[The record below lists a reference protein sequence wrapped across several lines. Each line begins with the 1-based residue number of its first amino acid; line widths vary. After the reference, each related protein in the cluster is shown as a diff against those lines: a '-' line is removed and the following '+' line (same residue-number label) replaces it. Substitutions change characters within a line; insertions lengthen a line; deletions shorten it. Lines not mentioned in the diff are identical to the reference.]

1 MHQAPV
7 PEEEAKIPMSMVLAL
22 GKSIKNRSL
31 SQLVKDFRFV
41 MLPHTAISMRERK
54 GNKLKDFVVM
64 TGPLG
69 VSDLFVFKQSEG
81 SGNISMRIGKMP
93 RGPSL
98 QFRVNTY
105 SLIKDVR
112 RIMKRPKS
120 VGRDSMAF
128 NTPPLLVMNGFSKV
142 GEMENHEKFLVTVF
156 QNLFSSIQPHA
167 TKVNTI
173 RRVLLINRNP
183 DGNIDIRHYA
193 IDTKLVE
200 HNRNIKKLVE
210 MNHNPHKKLP
220 NLGTHADISDLVLDL
235 YSVGGLT
242 SDSEV
247 EDDAVVDIR
256 NDQVKHIRRKV
267 AADLSYTRKR
277 AVKLQELGPRLNMTL
292 IKIEESMLGESKT
305 IYHSKYHKLKA
316 EEKELEAKHQ
326 ARLEEKAKRRA
337 AQQANI
343 DAKQKK
349 NGEKKARKLARKE
362 GPLPDGDG
370 DDEESEDEVEINP
383 SDYENDSDLFSDQD

>member
-1 MHQAPV
+1 MVKRVKKSVEQAPF
-7 PEEEAKIPMSMVLAL
+7 PEEDAKIPMSMVLAL

-54 GNKLKDFVVM
+54 SNKLKDFVVM

-69 VSDLFVFKQSEG
+69 VSNLFVFKQSEG

-112 RIMKRPKS
+112 RIQKRPKS

-142 GEMENHEKFLVTVF
+142 GEMENHEKLLVTVF
-156 QNLFSSIQPHA
+156 QNFFSPIQPHA

-200 HNRNIKKLVE
+200 HNRKSGAGSPPAGPPWVMSAPK
-210 MNHNPHKKLP
+210 
-220 NLGTHADISDLVLDL
+220 
-235 YSVGGLT
+235 SV
-242 SDSEV
+242 
-247 EDDAVVDIR
+247 
-256 NDQVKHIRRKV
+256 
-267 AADLSYTRKR
+267 R
-277 AVKLQELGPRLNMTL
+277 A
-292 IKIEESMLGESKT
+292 
-305 IYHSKYHKLKA
+305 
-316 EEKELEAKHQ
+316 
-326 ARLEEKAKRRA
+326 
-337 AQQANI
+337 
-343 DAKQKK
+343 
-349 NGEKKARKLARKE
+349 
-362 GPLPDGDG
+362 
-370 DDEESEDEVEINP
+370 
-383 SDYENDSDLFSDQD
+383 